1 MLAEMFTV
9 LNLHFGRWV
18 CCSSWLHGWLA
29 VIVLSLLWR
38 YQASGF
44 PEDKIW
50 TDVLPLLQLTGFCKT
65 LVESSRCK
73 FADVRSLREEAGAAP
88 SCV

>member
-50 TDVLPLLQLTGFCKT
+50 TDVLPLLQLTGFKN
-65 LVESSRCK
+65 
-73 FADVRSLREEAGAAP
+73 AGGEFPLQVCRRPKPA
-88 SCV
+88 